1 MTRTFTT
8 PEHWLRDRVNVA
20 LVGAGG
26 TGSQLADQLASLDA
40 TLRRLDHPGLRVVVF
55 DGDRVSPS
63 NLGRSRFAAPDVGL
77 HKSTVLVHRLRAFYG
92 SEFIDVPA
100 HFGRDD
106 LLRSRIA
113 WDLVITATDSAAFRV
128 KLAKW
133 GASLTRPLWIDLGN
147 RASDGQ
153 VVIGHLGSKVP
164 DRLPHVVDLYRAEL
178 SGEAGRQADEELP
191 SCGTAEAIARQEW
204 PVNRAAASIAA
215 DMIWQLFRAGRIT
228 HHAAHF
234 KTSPLQVVPMAI
246 DPATWAFFG
255 YEATPNR
262 RRKRASCP
270 APAAAAP
277 VA

>member
-8 PEHWLRDRVNVA
+8 PEHWLRNRVNVA

-40 TLRRLDHPGLRVVVF
+40 TLRRLDHPGLKVVVF

-63 NLGRSRFAAPDVGL
+63 NLGRQRFAAPDVGL

-92 SEFIDVPA
+92 GDFHDVPA

-106 LLRSRIA
+106 LLRSRIP
-113 WDLVITATDSAAFRV
+113 WDLVITCTDSAAFRV

-133 GASLTRPLWIDLGN
+133 GESLTRPLWADAGN
-147 RASDGQ
+147 RAADGQ
-153 VVIGHLGSKVP
+153 VVLGHFGRKVK
-164 DRLPHVVDLYRAEL
+164 DRLPNVVDLYRDAL
-178 SGEAGRQADEELP
+178 SGEIGRQADEELP

-204 PVNRAAASIAA
+204 PVNRAAAGIIA
-215 DMIWQLFRAGRIT
+215 DMIWQLFRAGKIT

-234 KTSPLQVVPMAI
+234 TTSPLKVVPIAI

-255 YEATPNR
+255 YEPNR
-262 RRKRASCP
+262 RKRKGG
-270 APAAAAP
+270 
-277 VA
+277 